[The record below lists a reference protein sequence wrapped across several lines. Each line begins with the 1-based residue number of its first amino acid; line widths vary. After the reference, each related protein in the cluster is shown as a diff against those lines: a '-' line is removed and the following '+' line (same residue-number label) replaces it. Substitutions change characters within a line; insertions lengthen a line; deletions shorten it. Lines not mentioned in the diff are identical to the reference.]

1 MDIIVGGVPRKIN
14 MVKKYSSSKNTKA
27 ESVKNIFTNSRA
39 DRLYKKEMQKRV
51 DREIKKLYTTGS
63 AELPIPVFVD
73 LDKPPA
79 EFIGGS
85 NAETAANIE
94 YYYANSAND
103 LFS

>member
-1 MDIIVGGVPRKIN
+1 MDIIIGGVPRKIN
-14 MVKKYSSSKNTKA
+14 MVKNYASKKDIKGA
-27 ESVKNIFTNSRA
+27 SVKKIFNDSRA
-39 DRLYKKEMQKRV
+39 DRLYSKEMQKRV
-51 DREIKKLYTTGS
+51 NREIKNLYTTGS
-63 AELPIPVFVD
+63 AELPIPVYVD